1 MTPGTDLSA
10 IIAAARKNYED
21 LNGDIKNASSR
32 IEHIRLTGF
41 AQSAQN
47 LLFDLIAH
55 DNGDSYAASAGQDT
69 PLPIEDFVSPFNPD
83 L

>member
-1 MTPGTDLSA
+1 MTEL
-10 IIAAARKNYED
+10 IAAARKHYED

-55 DNGDSYAASAGQDT
+55 DNGESASAGQDT

-83 L
+83 I

>member
-21 LNGDIKNASSR
+21 LNGDIKNCSSR
-32 IEHIRLTGF
+32 LEHVRLTGF

-55 DNGDSYAASAGQDT
+55 DNGQSYSTGVQDT

-83 L
+83 A

>member
-55 DNGDSYAASAGQDT
+55 DNGESYSTGVQDT

>member
-21 LNGDIKNASSR
+21 LNGDIKNCSSR
-32 IEHIRLTGF
+32 LEHVRLTGF

-55 DNGDSYAASAGQDT
+55 DNGESYSTGVQDT

-83 L
+83 I

>member
-1 MTPGTDLSA
+1 MITGRDMTEL
-10 IIAAARKNYED
+10 IAAARKHYED

-55 DNGDSYAASAGQDT
+55 DNGESYSTGVQDT

-83 L
+83 I

>member
-32 IEHIRLTGF
+32 KEHIRLTGF

-55 DNGDSYAASAGQDT
+55 DNGQSYSTGVQDT

-83 L
+83 I

>member
-10 IIAAARKNYED
+10 IIAAARKHYED

-55 DNGDSYAASAGQDT
+55 DNGQSYSASAGQDT

>member
-1 MTPGTDLSA
+1 MTEL
-10 IIAAARKNYED
+10 IAAARKHYED
-21 LNGDIKNASSR
+21 LNVDIKNASSR

-41 AQSAQN
+41 SQSAQN

-55 DNGDSYAASAGQDT
+55 DNGGSYAASAGQDT
-69 PLPIEDFVSPFNPD
+69 QLPIEDSVSPFNPD